1 MEGYGISWYPMRS
14 NITIN
19 NKIVQ
24 QVNTKLFRKSGFTW
38 KKKDRWY
45 KKFHNK
51 GIINDILKPNNIR
64 KKKH

>member
-24 QVNTKLFRKSGFTW
+24 QVNTKLFRKSGFT
-38 KKKDRWY
+38 
-45 KKFHNK
+45 
-51 GIINDILKPNNIR
+51 
-64 KKKH
+64 